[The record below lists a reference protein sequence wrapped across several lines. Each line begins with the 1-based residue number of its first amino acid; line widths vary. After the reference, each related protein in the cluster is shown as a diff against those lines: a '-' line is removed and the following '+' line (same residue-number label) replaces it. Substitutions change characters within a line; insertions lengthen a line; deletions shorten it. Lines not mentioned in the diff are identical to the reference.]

1 MKKTLCFALIITFL
15 LVAATRLKGDNSST
29 GSAEPVKILLLM
41 DDNLGSSYEVAVGKV
56 KSIKAQLDDFG
67 WELTEAGMKRELL
80 PCPWGVENYNT
91 QPYKTDILVDDIESL
106 EEYHALI
113 ILPGRDHKNLL
124 QSPKTSVLIR
134 EAVELGMPVA
144 AWCQGVRLLAA
155 ADVIRGKRVI
165 GNFQHLQEYK
175 DAGALAVEYS
185 VEEVDGKRVFKNI
198 SPPIIDGNIITTV
211 RSLYYRDQMCQ
222 LIKNAV
228 DIYLQKKYLHSLLL

>member
-1 MKKTLCFALIITFL
+1 MTKKTLCFSLLITFL
-15 LVAATRLKGDNSST
+15 LAAATFTQGDIRSAGSSET
-29 GSAEPVKILLLM
+29 VKILLLM

-56 KSIKAQLDDFG
+56 KSIKAQLEDFG
-67 WELTEAGMKRELL
+67 WELTEAGMKRELI
-80 PCPWGVENYNT
+80 PCPWGVENFET
-91 QPYKTDILVDDIESL
+91 KPYKTDVLVENIASMA
-106 EEYHALI
+106 EYHALI
-113 ILPGRDHKNLL
+113 ILPGREHKNLL
-124 QSPKTSVLIR
+124 QSPKATALIR
-134 EAVELGMPVA
+134 EAVDLGMPVA

-185 VEEVDGKRVFKNI
+185 VEEIDGKRVFHNI

-211 RSLYYRDQMCQ
+211 RSLYYRDQMCR

-228 DIYLQKKYLHSLLL
+228 DEYIQKK

>member
-1 MKKTLCFALIITFL
+1 M
-15 LVAATRLKGDNSST
+15 LVTATHLKGDNRIIR
-29 GSAEPVKILLLM
+29 SAEPTKILLLM
-41 DDNLGSSYEVAVGKV
+41 DDILGASYEVEVGKV
-56 KSIKAQLDDFG
+56 KSIKSQLEDFG
-67 WELTEAGMKRELL
+67 WELTEAGVKGELV
-80 PCPWGVENYNT
+80 PCPWGVENFKT
-91 QPYKTDILVDDIESL
+91 QPYKTDLLVENIESM
-106 EEYHALI
+106 EEYNALI
-113 ILPGRDHKNLL
+113 ILPGRDYKNLL
-124 QSPKTSVLIR
+124 QVPKTMALIR

-144 AWCQGVRLLAA
+144 AWCRGVRLLAA
-155 ADVIRGKRVI
+155 ADVIRSKRVI

-228 DIYLQKKYLHSLLL
+228 DVYLQKK